1 MCSAKSKGFCNP
13 HLGTAPTQRLNA
25 SWGLHPS
32 PLPPAE
38 LPYTPE
44 HNSRADFPPTPL
56 LSSPGSALCAMEGQ
70 RSAPPRAFTGLL
82 STEAAMG
89 SRLQSDLQSAS
100 ITQSSSVP
108 PTASPHTFSLLFPL
122 SDRCKWFCWRST
134 KRLTAEPQPG
144 ADGWHGDDSSPSSG
158 PGTAL

>member
-1 MCSAKSKGFCNP
+1 MLSQIKGILQSPSGHSPNP
-13 HLGTAPTQRLNA
+13 KAECIVGAAP
-25 SWGLHPS
+25 PP
-32 PLPPAE
+32 PLPPAG

-44 HNSRADFPPTPL
+44 HNSRADFTPTPL
-56 LSSPGSALCAMEGQ
+56 LFSPGSALCAMEGQ